1 MQCPIFF
8 RVRIHNYP
16 SIKFDSFRHF
26 FKAEDKINET
36 STVKDEMITGED
48 IQITEEDTVVN
59 WQPKSR

>member
-1 MQCPIFF
+1 M
-8 RVRIHNYP
+8 RIHNYP

-36 STVKDEMITGED
+36 STVEDEMITGED
-48 IQITEEDTVVN
+48 IKITEEDKVVN

>member
-1 MQCPIFF
+1 MPNSL

-26 FKAEDKINET
+26 FNTEDEEIIRVEK
-36 STVKDEMITGED
+36 
-48 IQITEEDTVVN
+48 ITEEDKAVN